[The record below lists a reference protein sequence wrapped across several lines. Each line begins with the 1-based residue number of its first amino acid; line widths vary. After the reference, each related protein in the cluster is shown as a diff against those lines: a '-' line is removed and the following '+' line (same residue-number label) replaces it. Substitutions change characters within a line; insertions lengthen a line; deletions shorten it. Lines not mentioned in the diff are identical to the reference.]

1 MPKYDICIIGA
12 GSGGLSLAAGAAQLG
27 LSVALIEAD
36 KMGGDCLNYGC
47 VPSKALLAAG
57 KAAHLGAVAGKFG
70 IKYAAP
76 EIDFSAVKD
85 HVAKVIAAIE
95 PNDSVERFESFGCV
109 VIKGRAKF
117 ISPTE
122 IVVGDQKISARH
134 FVIAT
139 GSHASAPPIPG
150 LSETPYLTNET
161 IFALRDK
168 PAHLIIIG
176 GGPIGCE
183 MAQAHVRLGCTITL
197 LEGGSSIMGKDDP
210 ELVSV
215 VRETLSAEGIKII
228 EAVKITAIR
237 KTDAG
242 VEVETSAGIISGS
255 HLLVAAGRVANVKN
269 LGLEAA
275 GIKFSPRGIDVDA
288 GLRTNVKNIYAIG
301 DCRVGPQFTHA
312 AGYEAGILVRRI
324 CFKLPAKVNY
334 AALPWVTFT
343 DPEFAHVGLNE
354 VQAREKFPDI
364 KVLRWPYHEN
374 DRAQAEGRTQGL
386 VKVIIHKNK
395 ILGASIVGLQA
406 GELIHSWA
414 IAISSGLSVTQ
425 MASYISPY
433 PTLSEVNKRA
443 AGSAF
448 TDKLFSPRT
457 RKIVGW
463 LQKLP
468 F

>member
-27 LSVALIEAD
+27 LSVVLVEAD

-57 KAAHLGAVAGKFG
+57 KAAHLGAVASKFG

-76 EIDFSAVKD
+76 EIDFGSVKD

-95 PNDSVERFESFGCV
+95 PNDSVERFESFGCT
-109 VIKGRAKF
+109 VIKGRAQF
-117 ISPTE
+117 ISSKE
-122 IVVGDQKISARH
+122 IAVNDQKISARH

-139 GSHASAPPIPG
+139 GSHASVPPIPG

-183 MAQAHVRLGCTITL
+183 MAQAHARLGCKVTL
-197 LEGGSSIMGKDDP
+197 LEGGPSIMGKDDP
-210 ELVSV
+210 ELISV
-215 VRETLSAEGIKII
+215 VREALSFEGVKII
-228 EAVKITAIR
+228 EGLKISTVR
-237 KTDAG
+237 KTEIG
-242 VEVETSAGIISGS
+242 VDVETSEGIISGN
-255 HLLVAAGRVANVKN
+255 HLLVAAGRVANVTN

-275 GIKFSPRGIDVDA
+275 GVIFSPKGIEVDA

-312 AGYEAGILVRRI
+312 AGYEAGLLVRRI

-343 DPEFAHVGLNE
+343 DPELAHVGLNE
-354 VQAREKFPDI
+354 VQARAKFSDI
-364 KVLRWPYHEN
+364 KVLRWQYHEN
-374 DRAQAEGRTQGL
+374 DRAQAEGRTLGL
-386 VKVIIHKNK
+386 VKVIVRKNK
-395 ILGASIVGLQA
+395 ILGAAIVGLQA

-414 IAISSGLSVTQ
+414 LAISSGLSVTQ

-433 PTLSEVNKRA
+433 PTLSEINKRA

-448 TDKLFSPRT
+448 TDKLFSART